1 MYAIIQPFLEIALF
15 RKAPQDLPESRLLL
29 GIALGAHAVLG
40 MALYAMRKD
49 PLTALIAGATGT
61 LLLVT
66 LTLSLLLINGLAQR
80 TVRTLTALTGIEV
93 VIGVVGLPV
102 TAWLNAA
109 TGSSPIDGIAVLA
122 FVVLLLWDLAVFGHV
137 LRHALSAPLPMGVV
151 LALIILVLWVM
162 IMKSL
167 FPDAA

>member
-1 MYAIIQPFLEIALF
+1 MYAFILPFVEIALF

-29 GIALGAHAVLG
+29 GLALGAHAALG

-61 LLLVT
+61 LLLVA
-66 LTLSLLLINGLAQR
+66 LTLSLLFAIGLAPR
-80 TVRTLTALTGIEV
+80 TVRTLTALSGIDV

-109 TGSSPIDGIAVLA
+109 TGASPIDGVASLA
-122 FVVLLLWDLAVFGHV
+122 FVVLLIWNLAVAGHV
-137 LRHALSAPLPMGVV
+137 LRHALSVPLPMGVV
-151 LALIILVLWVM
+151 LALIIFVVSVIVM
-162 IMKSL
+162 MRL
-167 FPDAA
+167 FPDVT

>member
-1 MYAIIQPFLEIALF
+1 M
-15 RKAPQDLPESRLLL
+15 
-29 GIALGAHAVLG
+29 
-40 MALYAMRKD
+40 
-49 PLTALIAGATGT
+49 
-61 LLLVT
+61 
-66 LTLSLLLINGLAQR
+66 
-80 TVRTLTALTGIEV
+80 RTLTALTGIEV